1 MIVRNVIMRLLDNEN
16 KTVYIELCACLSNF
30 DKFFI
35 FSTIYSTNKGVILVI
50 YAEILAGGK
59 GTRMGN
65 VNMPKQFLTLNNRPI
80 IIHTI
85 EKFILN
91 NRFDKII
98 VVSPKDWINHTRDI
112 IRKHIGDLEH
122 VVVVEGGRDRNES
135 IMSGIKYIEKN
146 FGLNDDDVIVTHD
159 SVRPF
164 LTHRIIE
171 ENIDMALEYGAVDTV
186 IGAID
191 TIIQSEDGEVISD
204 IPVRDTMFQGQT
216 PQSFNIKK
224 LVTHYQSL
232 NEEQKVILTDACK
245 ICALMGDQVK
255 LVLGEVFNIKVTTP
269 YDLKVANAI
278 IQESISK

>member
-1 MIVRNVIMRLLDNEN
+1 M
-16 KTVYIELCACLSNF
+16 
-30 DKFFI
+30 
-35 FSTIYSTNKGVILVI
+35 I

-85 EKFILN
+85 EKFLLN

-112 IRKHIGDLEH
+112 IKKHIGDLEL

-135 IMSGIKYIEKN
+135 IMSGINYIEKT

-171 ENIDMALEYGAVDTV
+171 ENIDMALKFGAVDTV

-191 TIIQSEDGEVISD
+191 TIIQSEDGEIISD

-224 LVTHYQSL
+224 LVKHYQSL

-245 ICALMGDQVK
+245 ICALMGDEVK

>member
-1 MIVRNVIMRLLDNEN
+1 
-16 KTVYIELCACLSNF
+16 
-30 DKFFI
+30 
-35 FSTIYSTNKGVILVI
+35 VI

-65 VNMPKQFLTLNNRPI
+65 INMPKQFLTLNNRPI

-85 EKFILN
+85 EKFLLN
-91 NRFDKII
+91 DRFDKII
-98 VVSPKDWINHTRDI
+98 IVSPKDWINHTRDI
-112 IRKHIGDLEH
+112 MKKHIGENDRL
-122 VVVVEGGRDRNES
+122 VVVEGGKDRNES

-171 ENIDMALEYGAVDTV
+171 ENINAALKFGAVDTV
-186 IGAID
+186 IEAID
-191 TIIQSEDGEVISD
+191 TIIQSDDGEVISN
-204 IPVRDTMFQGQT
+204 IPVRDTMYQGQT

-224 LVTHYQSL
+224 LVEYYNALSD
-232 NEEQKVILTDACK
+232 EQKTILTDAAK
-245 ICALMGDQVK
+245 ICALNGDKVK
-255 LVLGEVFNIKVTTP
+255 LVRGEVFNIKVTTP

-278 IQESISK
+278 IQERISK

>member
-1 MIVRNVIMRLLDNEN
+1 M
-16 KTVYIELCACLSNF
+16 
-30 DKFFI
+30 
-35 FSTIYSTNKGVILVI
+35 I

-65 VNMPKQFLTLNNRPI
+65 INMPKQFLTLNNRPI

-85 EKFILN
+85 EKFLLN
-91 NRFDKII
+91 DRFDKII
-98 VVSPKDWINHTRDI
+98 IVSPKDWINHTRDI
-112 IRKHIGDLEH
+112 MKKHIGENDRL
-122 VVVVEGGRDRNES
+122 VVVEGGKDRNES

-171 ENIDMALEYGAVDTV
+171 ENIDAALKFGAVDTV
-186 IGAID
+186 IEAID
-191 TIIQSEDGEVISD
+191 TIIQSDDGEVISN
-204 IPVRDTMFQGQT
+204 IPVRDTMYQGQT

-224 LVTHYQSL
+224 LVEYYNALSD
-232 NEEQKVILTDACK
+232 EQKTILTDAAK
-245 ICALMGDQVK
+245 ICALNGDKVK
-255 LVLGEVFNIKVTTP
+255 LVRGEVFNIKVTTP

-278 IQESISK
+278 IQERISK